1 LNQNLNGT
9 EFTALVAETIGQRL
23 ENAELVAILFETCTK
38 EGMMSS
44 FKELALYAKGFQ
56 KIARLLS
63 ADMAND
69 ETKAKARTELEG
81 FIKKFSDLVERV
93 LSRLPKEKRETFQVN
108 FLLPT
113 PGSFRNL
120 RALLNDFIKVKD
132 FLLVER
138 DRGYHL

>member
-1 LNQNLNGT
+1 MSGA
-9 EFTALVAETIGQRL
+9 EFTSVVVETLGQKL
-23 ENAELVAILFETCTK
+23 ENPDLVAILFDTCSR

-44 FKELALYAKGFQ
+44 FKELALYAKSFQ

-63 ADMAND
+63 TDMAND

-81 FIKKFSDLVERV
+81 FIKKFSDLVERI
-93 LSRLPKEKRETFQVN
+93 LARLPKERRETFQVN

-138 DRGYHL
+138 DKGSHL

>member
-1 LNQNLNGT
+1 M
-9 EFTALVAETIGQRL
+9 AETAGQSL
-23 ENAELVAILFETCTK
+23 ENAELVAILFETCAR

-63 ADMAND
+63 ADTAND
-69 ETKAKARTELEG
+69 DTKARARTELEG
-81 FIKKFSDLVERV
+81 FIKKFSDLVERI
-93 LSRLPKEKRETFQVN
+93 LSRLPKERREAFQIN

-132 FLLVER
+132 FLLAER
-138 DRGYHL
+138 DKGYRLWKAD